1 MSQIVYS
8 PCTPPLVVGC
18 FLYTDAGFTTP
29 VADGIYSDG
38 NTAFTVSGGLGEI
51 TSGIAC
57 SSLTTSTT
65 TTTTTAAPTTTT
77 TTTTTTAAPT
87 TTTTTTSTT
96 TTTAAGSSLTTIQNL
111 NTVASPSITD
121 VSPAFF
127 VPTSGTFPLNTG
139 ESLTGVTGA
148 YTGIL
153 SITIVDTGGTSGKIN
168 VFINSS
174 LVDCIN
180 VSSGGIYNTGVLN
193 IASTDDVL
201 IEYVDGSC

>member
-65 TTTTTAAPTTTT
+65 TTTTTAAPTTTST
-77 TTTTTTAAPT
+77 TTTTTTAPPPPPT
-87 TTTTTTSTT
+87 STTT
-96 TTTAAGSSLTTIQNL
+96 TTTAAGSSVTTIQNL
-111 NTVASPSITD
+111 NTVASPSVTD

-127 VPTSGTFPLNTG
+127 VPTSGTFPLTTG
-139 ESLTGVTGA
+139 QSLSGVTGA

-153 SITIVDTGGTSGKIN
+153 TITIIDAGGTSGKIN
-168 VFINSS
+168 VLINNS

-180 VSSGGIYNTGVLN
+180 VSGAGSYNTGVLN